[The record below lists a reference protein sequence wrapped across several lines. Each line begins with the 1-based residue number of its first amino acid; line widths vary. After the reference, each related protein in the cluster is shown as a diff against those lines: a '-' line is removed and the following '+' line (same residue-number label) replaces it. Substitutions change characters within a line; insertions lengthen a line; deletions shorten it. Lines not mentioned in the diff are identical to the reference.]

1 MKKNSIA
8 SYTLVVLSLAL
19 SFKIVPV
26 YAANFSITGGTY
38 GTTCTSGGYFTPSSV
53 TINGGDT
60 VTITVPA
67 NDPYAGGLE
76 IHGFP
81 QGSFTV
87 ARGGSVTTNAITANV
102 NYYGTW
108 PSTGCMKGSGAIT
121 VSAPT
126 PTPTP
131 TPAPTPT
138 PTPTPSPTTAAP
150 KASTTTTTPKTTTT
164 TTPAATQ
171 PTTSTTATPTTTQTT
186 TTKPKP
192 SDHTVASATT
202 TTPSPKSLA
211 FKTVAAVGGASL
223 AVLGAVAVLVWRLI
237 LRRRMHTPLPT
248 PPTNQP
254 TDPPPP

>member
-1 MKKNSIA
+1 MKIRYSIA
-8 SYTLVVLSLAL
+8 SYTLVVLSLIL

-26 YAANFSITGGTY
+26 YAANVSITGGTN
-38 GTTCTSGGYFTPSSV
+38 GTSCSSGGYFTPSSV

-60 VTITVPA
+60 VTIAVPA

-108 PSTGCMKGSGAIT
+108 PSSGCMKGSGTIT

-126 PTPTP
+126 PAPTP
-131 TPAPTPT
+131 PPTPT
-138 PTPTPSPTTAAP
+138 PTPT
-150 KASTTTTTPKTTTT
+150 TPRSSTTT

-171 PTTSTTATPTTTQTT
+171 PTTSTTATPTPTQTT

-192 SDHTVASATT
+192 SDHIVASATT
-202 TTPSPKSLA
+202 ATPSPKSPA
-211 FKTVAAVGGASL
+211 FKTVATVGGASL
-223 AVLGAVAVLVWRLI
+223 VALVGATVIIWRI
-237 LRRRMHTPLPT
+237 IIRRRSQNSMTSPT
-248 PPTNQP
+248 IQPSDPSPAQYLDGPPK
-254 TDPPPP
+254 